1 MNYRDENIIEVT
13 WIAKAHW
20 MAGNIKD
27 IPYEELKDIILDIAE
42 DFEKKYEELPWT
54 WKELDYNEEIENFT
68 NKELAKELWRRF
80 GDIPM
85 HPETEEIE
93 QDWNGFLKGTFRED
107 IWYWFEDTFNMS
119 VAEDLINVG

>member
-1 MNYRDENIIEVT
+1 MNYRDQNIIEAT

-27 IPYEELKDIILDIAE
+27 IPYEELRDIILDIAE
-42 DFEKKYEELPWT
+42 NFESVHPDTDWY
-54 WKELDYNEEIENFT
+54 ELDYNEEIEKFT

-85 HPETEEIE
+85 NPYAEEIE

-107 IWYWFEDTFNMS
+107 IWHWFEDTFNVS
-119 VAEDLINVG
+119 VAEDLMNVG